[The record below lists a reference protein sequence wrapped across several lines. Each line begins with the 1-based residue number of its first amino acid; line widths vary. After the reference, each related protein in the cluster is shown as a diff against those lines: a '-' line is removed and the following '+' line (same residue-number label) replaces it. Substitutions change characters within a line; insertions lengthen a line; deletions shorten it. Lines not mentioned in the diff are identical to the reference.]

1 MLVKSAEWKRVIL
14 AEDRCSRRLIQIM
27 SIPQIMGTFVVGL
40 NITSISV
47 ATHTFDAKNKMC
59 AVRIKARII
68 NNMFSE
74 CKIKF

>member
-1 MLVKSAEWKRVIL
+1 MNSSKCSALETIRETMFATDYELLIIRAML
-14 AEDRCSRRLIQIM
+14 
-27 SIPQIMGTFVVGL
+27 GTFNV
-40 NITSISV
+40 TSISV
-47 ATHTFDAKNKMC
+47 ATHTFDAKNKIC